1 MSWHSQVEP
10 AIIQGDFWQVSQFYE
25 ELIEREPLEISHYWY
40 LGLAYLLEAREEEA
54 QTTWL
59 FVLSQGDEQEVML
72 WTVDL
77 VNILDGEARRQ
88 LELGNLE
95 TSWLIRGHIREIS
108 PDNIDNLLRFILLAI
123 DLNYFDKEQLKAWLF
138 VDVLKTNSINFQSLD
153 LGLLVEVLEK
163 FLDSQIPETVPYLE
177 AIFQSHCQ
185 RQTFIKVVEAK
196 VPSLAR
202 NNKPLAIDIINT
214 CLAVEPEQIYLL
226 AELYQCY
233 FDNRDF
239 AAAIQ
244 VANQLKTSCQ
254 GLPSQAVADFIALYV
269 KLFSG
274 DWVDIKADIEEY
286 AESLQ
291 KSIANQEC
299 PRLLDKPYITILS
312 PLTYLED
319 NPRKNRYISNCV
331 GQLFQEYVR
340 NNSNCNYL
348 QKSTIKDSKK
358 VLKIGYIA
366 HTLYNH
372 SIGLIARWLMKYH
385 DYNEFHVSLY
395 LVSQKEDIITEIF
408 FKNQVNACYN
418 LAIKPRLIAEKISQ
432 DNIDILVDLDSITN
446 NATCQVMALK
456 PAPIQVTWL
465 GFDASGIPAID
476 YYLADNY
483 VLPAD
488 AQEYY
493 REKIWRL
500 PNSYICVDG
509 VEVASPSLRR
519 DDLGIPEDAINYLT
533 VQTGVKRNP
542 ETIRLQLQVLK
553 AVPNSY
559 LSIQGLSDA
568 KSVEKLFFKIAEE
581 EGINYERLKILPL
594 YPTGIYRAN
603 LRIADVVLDT
613 YPFTGG
619 MTTLDVLWMGIPLV
633 TKVGQ
638 QWSSRNSYTLMV
650 NAGISEGIAWSDEE
664 YIDWG
669 IKLGKDEQLRRK
681 VIAKLD
687 ESRKNSP
694 IWNARQF
701 TKNVENAYRQMWQI
715 YCES

>member
-138 VDVLKTNSINFQSLD
+138 VDVLKTNYINFQSLD

-274 DWVDIKADIEEY
+274 NWVDIKADIEEY

-312 PLTYLED
+312 PLVYLED
-319 NPRKNRYISNCV
+319 NPRKNRYISNCI

-687 ESRKNSP
+687 ESRQNSP

>member
-59 FVLSQGDEQEVML
+59 FVLSQGDEGEMTA
-72 WTVDL
+72 WTADL

-108 PDNIDNLLRFILLAI
+108 PDNVDNLLRFILLAI
-123 DLNYFDKEQLKAWLF
+123 NLNYFEKEQLKTWLF
-138 VDVLKTNSINFQSLD
+138 VDVLKTNDCQSIELSL
-153 LGLLVEVLEK
+153 LAEVLEK
-163 FLDSQIPETVPYLE
+163 FLDYQIPETVPYLE
-177 AIFQSHCQ
+177 AIFQSNCQ

-196 VPSLAR
+196 VTSLTM
-202 NNKPLAIDIINT
+202 NNKPLAIDIINA

-239 AAAIQ
+239 ADAIQ

-274 DWVDIKADIEEY
+274 NWVDIKADIEEY

-291 KSIANQEC
+291 KSITNREC
-299 PRLLDKPYITILS
+299 PRLLDGPCLSIVS
-312 PLTYLED
+312 PLVYLED
-319 NPRKNRYISNCV
+319 NPRKNRYINNCV

-340 NNSNCNYL
+340 NNYNRHSL
-348 QKSTIKDSKK
+348 QKSTIKDANK

-366 HTLYNH
+366 NTLGNH
-372 SIGLIARWLMKYH
+372 SIGLISRWLMKYH
-385 DYNEFHVSLY
+385 DYNQFHVSLY
-395 LVSQKEDIITEIF
+395 LVSQKEDFITEND
-408 FKNQVNACYN
+408 FKNRVNACYN
-418 LAIKPRLIAEKISQ
+418 LPIKPLLIAEKISQ
-432 DNIDILVDLDSITN
+432 DNIDILVDLDGITN
-446 NATCQVMALK
+446 EATCQVMALK

-533 VQTGVKRNP
+533 AQTGVKRNP
-542 ETIRLQLQVLK
+542 ETIRLQLQILK

-568 KSVEKLFFKIAEE
+568 KSVEKLFFKVAEE
-581 EGINYERLKILPL
+581 EGINYERLKIFPL

-669 IKLGKDEQLRRK
+669 IKLGKDENLRRK

-687 ESRKNSP
+687 ESRQTSP
-694 IWNARQF
+694 LWNARQF
-701 TKNVENAYRQMWQI
+701 TKNVESAYRQMWQI

>member
-25 ELIEREPLEISHYWY
+25 ELIERDPLEISHYWY

-138 VDVLKTNSINFQSLD
+138 VDVLKTNNFQSLD

-274 DWVDIKADIEEY
+274 NWVDIKADIEEY

-312 PLTYLED
+312 PLVYLED
-319 NPRKNRYISNCV
+319 NPRKNRYISNCI

-687 ESRKNSP
+687 ESRQNSP

>member
-138 VDVLKTNSINFQSLD
+138 VDVLKTNYINFQSLD

-274 DWVDIKADIEEY
+274 NWVDIKADIEEY

-312 PLTYLED
+312 PLVYLED
-319 NPRKNRYISNCV
+319 NPRKNRYISNCI

-687 ESRKNSP
+687 ESRQTSP

>member
-25 ELIEREPLEISHYWY
+25 ELIERDPLEISHYWY

-138 VDVLKTNSINFQSLD
+138 VDVLKTNNFQSLD

-274 DWVDIKADIEEY
+274 NWVDIKADIEEY

-312 PLTYLED
+312 PLVYLED
-319 NPRKNRYISNCV
+319 NPRKNRYISNCI

-687 ESRKNSP
+687 ESRQNSP

-701 TKNVENAYRQMWQI
+701 TKNVESTYRQMWQI

>member
-10 AIIQGDFWQVSQFYE
+10 AIIQGDFWQVSQFYQ

-59 FVLSQGDEQEVML
+59 FVLSQGDEQEMTA
-72 WTVDL
+72 WTADL

-123 DLNYFDKEQLKAWLF
+123 DLNYFNKEQLKAWLF
-138 VDVLKTNSINFQSLD
+138 VDVLKTNNFQSLD

-319 NPRKNRYISNCV
+319 NPRKNRYISNCI

-340 NNSNCNYL
+340 NNSKCNYL

>member
-1 MSWHSQVEP
+1 
-10 AIIQGDFWQVSQFYE
+10 
-25 ELIEREPLEISHYWY
+25 
-40 LGLAYLLEAREEEA
+40 
-54 QTTWL
+54 
-59 FVLSQGDEQEVML
+59 
-72 WTVDL
+72 
-77 VNILDGEARRQ
+77 
-88 LELGNLE
+88 
-95 TSWLIRGHIREIS
+95 
-108 PDNIDNLLRFILLAI
+108 
-123 DLNYFDKEQLKAWLF
+123 
-138 VDVLKTNSINFQSLD
+138 
-153 LGLLVEVLEK
+153 
-163 FLDSQIPETVPYLE
+163 
-177 AIFQSHCQ
+177 
-185 RQTFIKVVEAK
+185 
-196 VPSLAR
+196 
-202 NNKPLAIDIINT
+202 
-214 CLAVEPEQIYLL
+214 
-226 AELYQCY
+226 
-233 FDNRDF
+233 
-239 AAAIQ
+239 
-244 VANQLKTSCQ
+244 
-254 GLPSQAVADFIALYV
+254 
-269 KLFSG
+269 
-274 DWVDIKADIEEY
+274 
-286 AESLQ
+286 
-291 KSIANQEC
+291 
-299 PRLLDKPYITILS
+299 
-312 PLTYLED
+312 
-319 NPRKNRYISNCV
+319 
-331 GQLFQEYVR
+331 
-340 NNSNCNYL
+340 
-348 QKSTIKDSKK
+348 
-358 VLKIGYIA
+358 
-366 HTLYNH
+366 
-372 SIGLIARWLMKYH
+372 MKYH

-395 LVSQKEDIITEIF
+395 LVSQKEDMITQND
-408 FKNQVNACYN
+408 FKNQVNACYHLPIN
-418 LAIKPRLIAEKISQ
+418 PQMIAEKISQ
-432 DNIDILVDLDSITN
+432 DNIDVLVDLDSITN

-483 VLPAD
+483 VLPAA

-509 VEVASPSLRR
+509 VEVAYPSLRR

-533 VQTGVKRNP
+533 AQTGVKRNP
-542 ETIRLQLQVLK
+542 ETIRLQLQILK

-687 ESRKNSP
+687 ESRKTSP

>member
-25 ELIEREPLEISHYWY
+25 ELIERDPLEISHYWY

-138 VDVLKTNSINFQSLD
+138 VDVLKTNNFQSLD

-274 DWVDIKADIEEY
+274 NWVDIKADIEEY

-312 PLTYLED
+312 PLVYLED
-319 NPRKNRYISNCV
+319 NPRKNRYISNCI

-687 ESRKNSP
+687 ESRQNSP

-701 TKNVENAYRQMWQI
+701 TKDVESAYRQMWQI